1 MKIAIL
7 LTSTVRPQVI
17 GSNFSV
23 SERMEMYRSTLQ
35 YYAKTIGR
43 EYPIVMVENS
53 DADLTPWKE
62 EFKDSLRLEILQFT
76 PPDLQNA
83 QTIKNTEYYGFDN
96 KKGKG
101 FNEYLMIKLALERS
115 KTLNECTHFLKIT
128 GRYPMLNIL
137 EMLGEMEKRG
147 KQKAMMTDIKEFR
160 LYEKLRGTSY
170 GSRWGDSRFF
180 LVAVDFYKQNL
191 MNCYKEMDE
200 SVYGKYAEDYLYELS
215 KKYRKDKRFSFR
227 YRHQVQFGGQ
237 GGAACFNERYDSFRN
252 ILKNKLRRILR
263 ILFPHVWF

>member
-53 DADLTPWKE
+53 DVDLTPWKE

-83 QTIKNTEYYGFDN
+83 QTTKNTEDYGFDN

-101 FNEYLMIKLALERS
+101 YNEYLMIKLALERS
-115 KTLNECTHFLKIT
+115 ETLSESTHFLKIT
-128 GRYPMLNIL
+128 GRYPMLNIR

-147 KQKAMMTDIKEFR
+147 KQKAMMCDIKEFR

-180 LVAVDFYKQNL
+180 LVAVDFYKQHL
-191 MNCYKEMDE
+191 MNCYKEMDDRT
-200 SVYGKYAEDYLYELS
+200 YGKFAEDYLYLLAEL
-215 KKYRKDKRFSFR
+215 
-227 YRHQVQFGGQ
+227 
-237 GGAACFNERYDSFRN
+237 
-252 ILKNKLRRILR
+252 I
-263 ILFPHVWF
+263 

>member
-53 DADLTPWKE
+53 DVDLTPWKE

-83 QTIKNTEYYGFDN
+83 QTTKNTEDYGFDN

-101 FNEYLMIKLALERS
+101 YNEYLMIKLALERS
-115 KTLNECTHFLKIT
+115 ETLSESTHFLKIT
-128 GRYPMLNIL
+128 GRYPMLNIR

-147 KQKAMMTDIKEFR
+147 KQKAMMCDIKEFR

-170 GSRWGDSRFF
+170 GSCWGDSRFF
-180 LVAVDFYKQNL
+180 LVAVDFYKQHL
-191 MNCYKEMDE
+191 MNCYKEMDDRT
-200 SVYGKYAEDYLYELS
+200 YGKFAEDYLYNLS
-215 KKYRKDKRFSFR
+215 CKYRKDNRFIFR

-237 GGAACFNERYDSFRN
+237 SEGALQDVLYISFRD
-252 ILKNKLRRILR
+252 IVKNKLRSVLR
-263 ILFPHVWF
+263 ALFPHFWF